1 MRYFV
6 TAIETE
12 TGYSFEQEVSGNDEY
27 NRLKTELQ
35 NEGYSRIQLNE
46 RWTDLNEM
54 YASLNESND

>member
-27 NRLKTELQ
+27 NRLKTELE
-35 NEGYSRIQLNE
+35 NEGYSQIQLNE